1 MEEEQSCA
9 AMDGIVAQY
18 NTYEDFLDSQISSLD
33 LFYLE
38 DEELARQLVEL
49 GYRGSG
55 EVLKREEFET
65 RKAAAEA
72 SRLAQRTQQKI
83 LSSAGK
89 ELKDNFLKALALR
102 EEANRNGKMTSI
114 ILIRDKN
121 SHGQELS
128 GYIDYSHRLKSE
140 DFEVYFSGKKKLL
153 PRPTDLSSTL
163 EPALCYYLSHTL
175 GVSSTLFLQQ
185 VRTGNF
191 SKFFYT
197 ASPFYYSYP
206 LSSFYNWETHVSTS
220 NASPNYQVIAENSSG
235 LLFKNK
241 RDRKILNV
249 DPKAS
254 PGDNSSRTPIQTDLY
269 IQAVIYDHITRRKT

>member
-1 MEEEQSCA
+1 MEEEESGA
-9 AMDGIVAQY
+9 AMDGIITEY
-18 NTYEDFLDSQISSLD
+18 NTYEDFLDSQITSLD

-55 EVLKREEFET
+55 EVLKREEFEA

-72 SRLAQRTQQKI
+72 SRLSQRTQQKI

-114 ILIRDKN
+114 IFIRDKN

-128 GYIDYSHRLKSE
+128 GYIDYSHRLKTE
-140 DFEVYFSGKKKLL
+140 DFDVYFSGKKKLL
-153 PRPTDLSSTL
+153 PRPTDL
-163 EPALCYYLSHTL
+163 
-175 GVSSTLFLQQ
+175 
-185 VRTGNF
+185 
-191 SKFFYT
+191 
-197 ASPFYYSYP
+197 
-206 LSSFYNWETHVSTS
+206 SFYNWETHVSTS
-220 NASPNYQVIAENSSG
+220 NASPNYQVIAESSSG

-254 PGDNSSRTPIQTDLY
+254 PGDNSTRNPIQTDIY

>member
-1 MEEEQSCA
+1 MEEEQSGA

-72 SRLAQRTQQKI
+72 SRLAQRSQQKI

-114 ILIRDKN
+114 IFIRDKN

-128 GYIDYSHRLKSE
+128 GYIDYSHRLKTE

-153 PRPTDLSSTL
+153 PRPADL
-163 EPALCYYLSHTL
+163 
-175 GVSSTLFLQQ
+175 
-185 VRTGNF
+185 
-191 SKFFYT
+191 
-197 ASPFYYSYP
+197 
-206 LSSFYNWETHVSTS
+206 SFYNWETHVSTS